1 MSLEAA
7 IAELNE
13 NIKSL
18 IDIEKQKLS
27 AVNSIGEKVSKKS
40 TATEEDA
47 PKSEKKKSKPVEQ
60 DDEEE
65 EVTSKKSK
73 SAKEEKSAKTSKKG
87 GKEISD
93 KDLRKQI
100 ADFMDAA
107 EDDDEADDRED
118 FLVKALKELGAN
130 RAPDVEQKDRATLL
144 YWIARKAS
152 GKKVDFDVH
161 LPPQDEDDED

>member
-1 MSLEAA
+1 MSLETA

-40 TATEEDA
+40 TASEEDA
-47 PKSEKKKSKPVEQ
+47 PKSEKKKSKAPEPE
-60 DDEEE
+60 DDEEAPA
-65 EVTSKKSK
+65 KKSK
-73 SAKEEKSAKTSKKG
+73 SVKEEKSSKESKPT

-100 ADFMDAA
+100 AEFMDAA
-107 EDDDEADDRED
+107 EDDDEADEREE
-118 FLVKALKELGAN
+118 FLVAALNELGAK
-130 RAPDVEQKDRATLL
+130 RAPDVEQKDRAKLL
-144 YWIARKAS
+144 YWVARKAS
-152 GKKVDFDVH
+152 GKKVDFDIH